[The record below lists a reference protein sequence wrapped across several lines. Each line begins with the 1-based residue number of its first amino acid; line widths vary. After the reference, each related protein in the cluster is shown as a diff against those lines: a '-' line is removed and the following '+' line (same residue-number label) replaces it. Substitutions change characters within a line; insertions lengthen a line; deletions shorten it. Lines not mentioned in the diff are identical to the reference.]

1 MKNYRIVIIVFAFFS
16 FVTCDI
22 SAQDS
27 LSPLKLKEKSQF
39 QKIDISECDIQQYSS
54 PVLRNMIITNYN
66 DTSFIVKRNQFTK
79 QILLKDV
86 KIITFNRGGGFW
98 TGALIGW
105 GVTTA
110 LFTLIGLLSDL
121 DNNNS
126 EWSPGYSIGF
136 IIGAAI
142 GIPVGLITGAIV
154 EAAREDKV
162 YNFDTP
168 NMSARQKRLFYMLE
182 KEKNK

>member
-1 MKNYRIVIIVFAFFS
+1 MYRNIIIAFVFVG
-16 FVTCDI
+16 FVTGDI

-27 LSPLKLKEKSQF
+27 LSPIKLKEKSQF
-39 QKIDISECDIQQYSS
+39 QKIDISECDLQQYSS
-54 PVLRNMIITNYN
+54 PVLKNVTIIIYN

-86 KIITFNRGGGFW
+86 KMITFKRGGGFW
-98 TGALIGW
+98 TGALIGC

-110 LFTLIGLLSDL
+110 LFTIIGLLSDL

-126 EWSPGYSIGF
+126 EWGPGYRIGF
-136 IIGAAI
+136 IIGAAT
-142 GIPVGLITGAIV
+142 GVVVGLITGAIV
-154 EAAREDKV
+154 EAASEDKI

-168 NMSARQKRLFYMLE
+168 NMSAKQKRLLYMLE